1 MKNSKKF
8 NKYRVKK
15 HFSNFLTY
23 FFSVLLVL
31 FCIFPFYWMVSSSLK
46 SSVEFY
52 AVPPT
57 FFPKLVTLEQYI
69 KLLKETFFTNWFKNT
84 ALVTLVSTFLSVFV
98 ATLGAY
104 SLTRGRFRARETIA
118 NMVLLTYMFPPIL
131 MALPLYLLLARTRL
145 INSLPGLM
153 ITYLTIALP
162 YSLWML
168 RAFFQTIPYELE
180 EAGMIDGA
188 TRFQVI
194 WKIVLPMA
202 LPGILATSLFTL
214 ITTWNE
220 YLYALL
226 FISSENLKTLSVG
239 LTGFL
244 TKHGIRWDY
253 IMPGSVLSSVP
264 IFVFFFYIQK
274 YLVEGWGGGAI
285 KG

>member
-1 MKNSKKF
+1 
-8 NKYRVKK
+8 
-15 HFSNFLTY
+15 
-23 FFSVLLVL
+23 
-31 FCIFPFYWMVSSSLK
+31 MVSSSLK